1 MKGTS
6 SKLFIPIKQ
15 EMSFGEFIK
24 GWMRYFLAFMIVGV
38 ILALPIMV
46 LWNLLMPVIFG
57 LVKITYIQALYMF
70 MLVTALFMGV
80 GKH

>member
-1 MKGTS
+1 MS
-6 SKLFIPIKQ
+6 SGKLFIPIER

-24 GWMRYFLAFMIVGV
+24 GWMTYLLAFMIAGAV
-38 ILALPIMV
+38 LALPIMV

-80 GKH
+80 GKR